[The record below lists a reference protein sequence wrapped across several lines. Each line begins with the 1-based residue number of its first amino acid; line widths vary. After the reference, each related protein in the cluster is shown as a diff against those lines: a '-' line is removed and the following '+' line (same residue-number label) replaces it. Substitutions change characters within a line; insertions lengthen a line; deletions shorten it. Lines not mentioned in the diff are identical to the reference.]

1 MKLPSGNDV
10 VGAEYVAPIGVPDV
24 SETEH

>member
-10 VGAEYVAPIGVPDV
+10 VGAEDVAPIGVPDV
-24 SETEH
+24 PEPEH